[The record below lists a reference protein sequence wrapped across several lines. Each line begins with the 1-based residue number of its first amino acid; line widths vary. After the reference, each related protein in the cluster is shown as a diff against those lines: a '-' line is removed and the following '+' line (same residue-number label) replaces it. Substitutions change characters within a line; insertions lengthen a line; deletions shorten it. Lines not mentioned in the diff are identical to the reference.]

1 MAKALV
7 DYIAGFSETNGDSEF
22 KSTSDF
28 SPKRRISETAGN
40 IGGSNP
46 VVVISP
52 LEVASVPEGVTLVT
66 GSGKNPA
73 ADILDKVS
81 RMDNEG
87 KNVPVVACIAYD
99 NLPKDEV
106 KLRAAADFG
115 RLLLSGLQ
123 DAIMIQSNS
132 MTDDELYSLALNILQ
147 ATRLRFSHTEYIACP
162 GCGRTL
168 FDLQSTLKAVR
179 EATGHLKNLKIG
191 VMGCIVNGPGEMADA
206 DYGYVGAAAGH
217 VSLYRGKECIRK
229 NIPQSEAIEA
239 LVSFLKEE
247 GVWQEP

>member
-1 MAKALV
+1 M
-7 DYIAGFSETNGDSEF
+7 
-22 KSTSDF
+22 
-28 SPKRRISETAGN
+28 
-40 IGGSNP
+40 
-46 VVVISP
+46 
-52 LEVASVPEGVTLVT
+52 PEGVTLVT

-106 KLRAAADFG
+106 KLRAATDFG

-191 VMGCIVNGPGEMADA
+191 GYGGVLSTAPERWPMPTTVM
-206 DYGYVGAAAGH
+206 
-217 VSLYRGKECIRK
+217 
-229 NIPQSEAIEA
+229 
-239 LVSFLKEE
+239 
-247 GVWQEP
+247 